1 MRNPNEN
8 DKELQDADKNTT
20 YLHVSNIALMRYS
33 DNKDIS
39 DFIEELKK
47 IYKIESVLK
56 NINFD
61 NVMKKTHEK
70 TQFKLTTNSR
80 SSYRILSIGSPGSRK
95 TNALQINRNFKY

>member
-33 DNKDIS
+33 DNKDIP

-70 TQFKLTTNSR
+70 TIQTDHEFPIIIQN
-80 SSYRILSIGSPGSRK
+80 I
-95 TNALQINRNFKY
+95 INWKPWI